1 MSEMVY
7 LLKELNIGQS
17 FWFNGEQFKLL
28 DGHIFRGC
36 MRCARKDGVIFSL
49 KKDAVVVPEFF
60 QASLF

>member
-1 MSEMVY
+1 MSLMVY
-7 LLKELNIGQS
+7 YLKELNVGQS

-28 DGHIFRGC
+28 DDLIHRGC